1 MLIRNGLRTPDDF
14 LVRLALPETPLS
26 TLLPPSHYRLQRLA
40 ALDAVRQRTA
50 DLRHEASLILGV
62 SQSSRG
68 ELGGAQLVGGS
79 GELGVLAHRLP
90 RPDGCIPDERMPAV

>member
-1 MLIRNGLRTPDDF
+1 M
-14 LVRLALPETPLS
+14 
-26 TLLPPSHYRLQRLA
+26 PS
-40 ALDAVRQRTA
+40 RQRTA

-79 GELGVLAHRLP
+79 GELGVLAHCLP
-90 RPDGCIPDERMPAV
+90 RARRLHPGRKNARGAIVLAELSLIEP